1 MDIQA
6 ILDTA
11 APTLEFTAPTDE
23 YGRQGTFSI
32 LLSGMSGM
40 TIALTRHLPAANDA
54 NDGVSLSE
62 VWAAT
67 GDEFSQDAEYSM
79 RSMGE
84 GKLRLT
90 LTGAGPVRV
99 RVWR

>member
-6 ILDTA
+6 ILSTTT
-11 APTLEFTAPTDE
+11 PTLEFTAPSEE

-32 LLSGMSGM
+32 SLSGMSGM
-40 TIALTRHLPAANDA
+40 TVAMSRLLPAAADA
-54 NDGVSLSE
+54 NGGAALSE
-62 VWAAT
+62 AWVTT
-67 GDEFSQDAEYSM
+67 GDEFSRDAEYGM
-79 RSMGE
+79 RSMSSGR
-84 GKLRLT
+84 LRLT